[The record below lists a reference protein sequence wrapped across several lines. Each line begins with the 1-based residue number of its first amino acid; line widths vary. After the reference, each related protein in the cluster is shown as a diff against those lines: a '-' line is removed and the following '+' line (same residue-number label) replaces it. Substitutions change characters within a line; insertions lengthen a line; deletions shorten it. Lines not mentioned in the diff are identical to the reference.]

1 MVRGRGGVF
10 LLLGVALFGLGF
22 LVLIIIQN
30 EPTPA
35 ADSSGFGGITLDP
48 PRAPLPVPLEVPTP
62 VESGRVR
69 VIGEADQQ
77 RAWASH
83 VERRRDEWIAFI
95 ESSFYVQSVDRLEFA
110 DLTLIVAVSSF
121 VSGDSWNRDVAWDI
135 VRDLRDLWTEDAW
148 PLDVGRNPVW
158 HKALRLVANDLVF
171 DCDGHTMRLLAERRL
186 ERSQWES
193 ACLG

>member
-1 MVRGRGGVF
+1 MRGRGGVF
-10 LLLGVALFGLGF
+10 LLLSVVLFGLGF
-22 LVLIIIQN
+22 VVWAVIEH
-30 EPTPA
+30 EPLPPV
-35 ADSSGFGGITLDP
+35 DPGVFGDVTLAM
-48 PRAPLPVPLEVPTP
+48 PRAPLPVPLEIPTP
-62 VESGRVR
+62 AESGRVR
-69 VIGEADQQ
+69 VIGEAEQQ

-95 ESSFYVQSVDRLEFA
+95 ESSAYVQSVDRLEFA
-110 DLTLIVAVSSF
+110 DLTLIVAVSSS
-121 VSGDSWNRDVAWDI
+121 VSGDGWNRDVAWDI

-158 HKALRLVANDLVF
+158 HKALRLVANDLLF
-171 DCDGHTMRLLAERRL
+171 DCDGHTMRMLAERRL